1 MKVTPI
7 IYEKIRA
14 KHPELRLPMWP
25 RLWPEDKKRAKR
37 LTVDKLIVFR
47 HMKLLSRDPA
57 ITDRTVWLT
66 NNQHDRWS
74 RYVQSLKTDEAIF

>member
-25 RLWPEDKKRAKR
+25 ELRSEDKKRAKR

-47 HMKLLSRDPA
+47 HMQLLARDPDVS
-57 ITDRTVWLT
+57 DR
-66 NNQHDRWS
+66 
-74 RYVQSLKTDEAIF
+74 VQVISGRQANSWQRNIAWIGNDPVF